1 MKNKI
6 LRLLDWFF
14 ALIFIAALLI
24 AALDLWHVEQY
35 TSSFVVVCATLVLI
49 IQNRTINYQNRTV
62 KALKEGYDILT
73 ELLHY
78 VQQIAEHKDALNK
91 SNQPRQ

>member
-1 MKNKI
+1 MLKKI
-6 LRLLDWFF
+6 FHLLDWFF
-14 ALIFIAALLI
+14 ALVFIAALFI
-24 AALDLWHVEQY
+24 AAWDLWHVEQY
-35 TSSFVVVCATLVLI
+35 TSSFIVVCATLVLI

-78 VQQIAEHKDALNK
+78 VHQIAEHKDTPTKPTK
-91 SNQPRQ
+91 SK